1 MRLLRDMILW
11 GAVVEIPTALA
22 RFGLGLESTRDTAG
36 TVGKLT
42 LGLRIHHGYVGI
54 LLLLAGW
61 WLSSSSRYREGLLIL
76 GGALTLSDAFHH
88 FVLLWLVTGSPQFD
102 FFYPPS

>member
-1 MRLLRDMILW
+1 MRLWREMVLW
-11 GAVVEIPTALA
+11 AAVVEIPTAIA

-42 LGLRIHHGYVGI
+42 LGLRIHHGYIGM
-54 LLLLAGW
+54 LLLLIGGL
-61 WLSSSSRYREGLLIL
+61 LSSSSRYREGLLIL
-76 GGALTLSDAFHH
+76 GGALALSDAFHH

-102 FFYPPS
+102 VFYPAP